1 MTLPLYEDFN
11 YTLTRE
17 SLETRGEFQES
28 GEGKVSVGWEM
39 VVPPPGPDGVP
50 YQLIFVGPTSEHRG
64 CAMRLCLVDAQG
76 VPTPDDAEVTLETYY
91 RIGPDS
97 VTERTV
103 MFQGRY
109 GDFSQIADQRV
120 TDAAVAVQKRAESG
134 EDYIIRFGVTL
145 PDGASLPDP
154 EANDSY
160 FELECVKLWWNETA

>member
-17 SLETRGEFQES
+17 SLETRREFQETKD
-28 GEGKVSVGWEM
+28 GRVSTGWEIL
-39 VVPPPGPDGVP
+39 VPPPGPDGVP

-64 CAMRLCLVDAQG
+64 CALRLCLVDQQG
-76 VPTPDDAEVTLETYY
+76 GAVDDDAEVLLETYY
-91 RIGPDS
+91 KTGE
-97 VTERTV
+97 ERTV

-109 GDFSQIADQRV
+109 GDFKQIPDQRAA
-120 TDAAVAVQKRAESG
+120 DAAVAVQKRAESG
-134 EDYIIRFGVTL
+134 EDYVIRLGVTIPESGPA
-145 PDGASLPDP
+145 PDL